1 MTYAILK
8 PDSEFP
14 LGFMTSDIPPSVD
27 ELADAL
33 AKQLWLSDRDALVD
47 LYPNLMLGWAIVH

>member
-1 MTYAILK
+1 MIYAILK

-14 LGFMTSDIPPSVD
+14 LGYLFSDSPPSLE

-33 AKQLWLSDRDALVD
+33 AKQLSLPDRDD
-47 LYPNLMLGWAIVH
+47 LIHAFPGLLLGWAILH